1 MKITTKVQHFV
12 TTNHSGELAYS
23 TKLSESS
30 NFIGTR
36 IAKQMHDA
44 WHRHS
49 TIWTLNGSDVNH
61 RNGLC
66 EASEYTREV
75 RIDSEMEEESMN
87 FSVKHLG
94 YVGILN
100 QYH

>member
-1 MKITTKVQHFV
+1 MKITKKVQHFV
-12 TTNHSGELAYS
+12 ATNHSGELAYS

-49 TIWTLNGSDVNH
+49 TIWTWNGSDVNH

-66 EASEYTREV
+66 EASEYIPEV
-75 RIDSEMEEESMN
+75 RIDSEIEEE
-87 FSVKHLG
+87 KH
-94 YVGILN
+94 
-100 QYH
+100 